1 MKSLFAVNKYLVKY
15 KHLLILGMIFVV
27 SSNIFAL
34 ILPQFIRIGIE
45 QVVIYLPFAY
55 AFEGLSIRPGFNQM
69 VVALVIFFS
78 IVIILSTLLRG
89 ALMFLMRQT
98 LIVMSRHIEY
108 EQKNELYRHYQA
120 LTPSFYK
127 RNNTGDLMSRISE
140 DVSRVR
146 MYTGPAIMY
155 LTNLV
160 AMFALVIYAMFSIN
174 AYLTCWVLLPL
185 PILSYSIFKVSK
197 IVNEKSE
204 VIQGILSGLTS
215 KAQESYSGI
224 RVIQGYARD
233 EHIQEEFAAMAD
245 EYRDE
250 SLKLAKVEAFFSPL
264 MLLLV
269 GLSTVLALYIGGNE
283 VARGRFTPGNIAEF
297 VIYINMLTWPVASL
311 GWAVSLV
318 QRAAASQKRINQFL
332 DTRPEIIYPS
342 EQMALGAIEHI
353 CFDHVSFTY
362 PDTGI
367 KALQNVS
374 FDIRTGERV
383 AVVGRT
389 GSGKSTLAE
398 LLLRNYDPES
408 GNIYINGK
416 NLKETDLPQLREQ
429 TGYVPQEVFL
439 FSDTVSNN
447 IKFGKASANVQ
458 EVEAYAKTASVYED
472 IIALPKQFET
482 VVGERGV
489 MLSGGQKQRI
499 SIARALIKDPSL
511 IVLDDC
517 LSAVDARTEKIIFS
531 NFEEEWK
538 GKTVILITHRLFAIK
553 DFDKI
558 IVLEGGRVVEEGR
571 HEILI
576 EKQGVY
582 AELYRM
588 QQEEHDN

>member
-1 MKSLFAVNKYLVKY
+1 MNSLLALNKFLLKY

-27 SSNIFAL
+27 TSNIFAL

-45 QVVIYLPFAY
+45 QVVTYLPFAY
-55 AFEGLSIRPGFNQM
+55 AFDGLTLRPFFNDM

-78 IVIILSTLLRG
+78 IVVILSTLLRG
-89 ALMFLMRQT
+89 VLMFLMRQT

-108 EQKNELYRHYQA
+108 EQKNELYQHYQA
-120 LTPSFYK
+120 LTPAFYK

-160 AMFALVIYAMFSIN
+160 AMFIMVIYAMFSIN
-174 AYLTCWVLLPL
+174 AYLTFWVLLPL
-185 PILSYSIFKVSK
+185 PFLSYSIFKVSK

-233 EHIQEEFAAMAD
+233 EQVQGEFAEMAD
-245 EYRDE
+245 QYKDE
-250 SLKLAKVEAFFSPL
+250 SLKLAKVESFFSPL

-283 VARGRFTPGNIAEF
+283 VARGRFTAGNIAEF

-318 QRAAASQKRINQFL
+318 QRAAASQRRINQFL
-332 DTRPEIIYPS
+332 DTKPEIENPS
-342 EQMALGAIEHI
+342 QEALGKIQSI
-353 CFDHVSFTY
+353 VFDKVSFTY

-367 KALQNVS
+367 KALKNVS
-374 FDIRTGERV
+374 FCVQAGERV

-398 LLLRNYDPES
+398 LLLRSYDPDKGE
-408 GNIYINGK
+408 ILINGQDLK
-416 NLKETDLPQLREQ
+416 SINLEELREQ

-439 FSDTVSNN
+439 FSETVSNN
-447 IKFGKASANVQ
+447 ILFGKSGGSHA

-472 IIALPKQFET
+472 IISLPKQFDT

-517 LSAVDARTEKIIFS
+517 LSAVDARTERVIFS
-531 NFEEEWK
+531 NFENEWK
-538 GKTVILITHRLFAIK
+538 GKTVLLITHRIFAVK

-558 IVLEGGRVVEEGR
+558 LVLENGRLAEAGT
-571 HEILI
+571 HDQLL

-582 AELYRM
+582 AELFQM
-588 QQEEHDN
+588 QQQEEGEL